1 MVQSVFGAGYLFG
14 VPSGANPTPV
24 MFGAVQDTSVDFSFD
39 LKQLYGQSQF
49 ALEQARGRGKIDIK
63 AGVGRFDPG
72 LFNQIYF
79 GQTASAGEVLGSISE
94 SAAIPGSPY
103 TVTAANAATF
113 KTDLGVYSTTLGR
126 FLTRV
131 ASSPATGQYAVNT
144 TTGVYTFAAADTGG
158 LIKLNYTYGSG
169 STGTTIAGANLPLGA
184 SPIFG
189 LQLVNQFKGKSIF
202 LNFPAVQSSKLALP
216 LKLDDFSLP
225 SIDMS
230 AQDDGTGNVF
240 SWTMTG

>member
-1 MVQSVFGAGYLFG
+1 LVQSVFGAGYLFG

-49 ALEQARGRGKIDIK
+49 ALEQARGRGKIEIK
-63 AGVGRFDPG
+63 AGVGRFDPN

-79 GQTASAGEVLGSISE
+79 GQTASAGEVLGSMSE
-94 SAAIPGSPY
+94 SAAIPTSPY
-103 TVTAANAATF
+103 TVTAANAASF
-113 KTDLGVYSTTLGR
+113 RTDLGVYSTTLGR

-131 ASSPATGQYAVNT
+131 ASGPATGQYAVNVA
-144 TTGVYTFAAADTGG
+144 TGVYTFAAADTGG
-158 LIKLNYTYGSG
+158 LVKLNYTYGSA
-169 STGTTIAGANLPLGA
+169 STGTTIAGTNLPLGS
-184 SPIFG
+184 SPIFA

-202 LNFPAVQSSKLALP
+202 LNFPAVQSSKLGLP

-225 SIDMS
+225 SLDMS

-240 SWTMTG
+240 TWTMTG